1 MAYDPVTLYGAASRA
16 RPGNSPEAGQTAIR
30 ATRRG
35 DLSTVVIGKPMI
47 SAAFEGAYFHAS
59 NPTPGTGIAG
69 IAAADGYNAEE
80 TLLTLYNSSTES
92 EGVYVCPDFIEIT
105 NTVVDTAGTTI
116 RYDVHIDNIQRWVSG
131 GSTLTANNCN
141 MDSSTAAV
149 GVCRFGA
156 LVTSVASTTVRKL
169 AGRSLSSTD
178 IVVDD
183 VIRLE
188 FGAMGSGTP
197 YQVSHLPAEATLAR
211 MWVLPQA
218 PVVLGPGDTLLFTVN
233 CASQSG
239 AATWEVQ
246 VGWYER

>member
-1 MAYDPVTLYGAASRA
+1 MAYDPVVLYGSANRA
-16 RPGNSPEAGQTAIR
+16 RPGNAPEAGQTAVR
-30 ATRRG
+30 CTRRG
-35 DLSTVVIGKPMI
+35 DLSTVTIGKPMI
-47 SAAFEGAYFHAS
+47 SAALEGSYFHAS

-69 IAAADGYNAEE
+69 IAAADGYDAAEA
-80 TLLTLYNSSTES
+80 LLTLYNSSSES
-92 EGVYVCPDFIEIT
+92 EGILVCPDFIEIT
-105 NTVVDTAGTTI
+105 NTVVDTNGTTI
-116 RYDVHIDNIQRWVSG
+116 RYDVHMDSTQRWSSG

-141 MDSSTAAV
+141 MESTTAAV

-156 LVTSVASTTVRKL
+156 LVTSAASTSVRKL
-169 AGRSLSSTD
+169 GGRSLSSTD

-188 FGAMGSGTP
+188 FGGLGSGTP

-211 MWVLPQA
+211 MWVLPHA
-218 PVVLGPGDTLLFTVN
+218 PVVLGPGDTLIFTVN

-246 VGWYER
+246 AGWYER